1 MYVELCAQEL
11 RIFCGIKQGEKL
23 LFFPT
28 VVKRG
33 GIGMANVCIAVNTII
48 LNF

>member
-23 LFFPT
+23 FFISS
-28 VVKRG
+28 VVKGGG
-33 GIGMANVCIAVNTII
+33 GIGMTYP
-48 LNF
+48 